1 MKMLGDEIM
10 DWGGLRKYKWL
21 KKWTKGWLIVRIGQV
36 RPAFRISFDDEVI
49 FYYFQNSIFW
59 PPLSWLSHQSYFS
72 ISFLISSVAFF
83 SFLFFFKEK
92 KILFNFENV
101 KSFMADNKCQFT
113 YEWYFVAWRKYKWKL
128 SLMTITLLGRT
139 VFRTKILKKCLLDFL
154 SILW

>member
-1 MKMLGDEIM
+1 MTCTKTGPKNDPFFNCR
-10 DWGGLRKYKWL
+10 RKTKEL
-21 KKWTKGWLIVRIGQV
+21 SKKELSNVA
-36 RPAFRISFDDEVI
+36 PASVFS
-49 FYYFQNSIFW
+49 YFQNSIFW

-113 YEWYFVAWRKYKWKL
+113 YECYFVAWRKYKWKL

-139 VFRTKILKKCLLDFL
+139 VFRTKIHKKCLLGFL